1 MSPTL
6 SEISKIM
13 KQEYPVFIVGA
24 PRSGSSVL
32 YNRLHQHPSFKLS
45 NSKIELSESNIFADP
60 YRAYQL
66 YNSDI
71 VKRQSLAYMVG
82 NEAYYQQFLESTK
95 FVQSHHKRVLA
106 GVKFG
111 RRVANKIK
119 IPSNISRI
127 LSWRILLN
135 DCLVQSFFYY
145 AKQAR
150 GVKRLLEKTPSH
162 IYYLPEIKTT
172 FPYAKLLFIYR
183 HPIDVFSSL
192 KKRLEVEEKQPDNK
206 KPLNWLRVSP
216 ETFSDDYAS
225 YMQIAQREQISNPSG
240 FMMFKYED
248 FTNNPQAIFHRICEF
263 VGEPY
268 KEELIT
274 EQNEKKP
281 WLSDP
286 YVFKKITET
295 TKEWKDFIKETD
307 AQLIE
312 DRLYNIMC
320 QLDYPLY
327 T

>member
-1 MSPTL
+1 MSLTL
-6 SEISKIM
+6 WEISNIM
-13 KQEYPVFIVGA
+13 KQKSPVLIVGA

-32 YNRLHQHPSFKLS
+32 YNRLQQHSTFKLS
-45 NSKIELSESNIFADP
+45 KSGVEISESNIFVAP

-71 VKRQSLAYMVG
+71 VKRQSLAYMMG
-82 NEAYYQQFLESTK
+82 DEAYYQQFLDSTN
-95 FVQSHHKRVLA
+95 FVQKHHKRILA

-111 RRVANKIK
+111 QRVAKKIN
-119 IPSNISRI
+119 IPTNISRT

-135 DCLVQSFFYY
+135 DYLVQSFFYY

-162 IYYLPEIKTT
+162 IYHLPEIKTT
-172 FPYAKLLFIYR
+172 FPYVKLLFIYR

-192 KKRLEVEEKQPDNK
+192 KKRLQVEEMQPNNK
-206 KPLNWLRVSP
+206 KPLDWLRVSP
-216 ETFSDDYAS
+216 ETFCDNYAS

-248 FTNNPQAIFHRICEF
+248 FTSNTQAIFHCICKF

-268 KEELIT
+268 EEELII
-274 EQNEKKP
+274 EQKEQKP

-286 YVFKKITET
+286 NVFKGITES
-295 TKEWKDFIKETD
+295 TKKWKDFVSETD

-312 DRLYNIMC
+312 DQLYNIMC
-320 QLDYPLY
+320 QLDYPRY